1 MKSIYK
7 TVNIITICSLLIFG
21 ACNYLDVV
29 PDNVATIDNAFR
41 NRTEA
46 EKYLFSCYHYR
57 PSIGDLNNDPAM
69 AGADE
74 NWQFYPVGNIYG
86 TWNSSQ
92 IGRGFQNA
100 DNPVLN
106 VWNGEYGAR
115 SLWRGIRDCNIF
127 LENFHKVTDMQ
138 EYEKARWI
146 AEIKFLKAYYHYY
159 LMKCYG
165 PIPITD
171 VNLSVAAT
179 ADELMVYRDPI
190 DKVVEY
196 ITGLL
201 LEATEDLPNA
211 NEVIEGTEAGRAD
224 KLIAMSLRAEV
235 LLFAASPLFNGNT
248 DYRSIIDNRG
258 VQLFN
263 QTYDVNKWKLAAD
276 ACKEAIDI
284 CRLQHKELYD
294 LSDPFTANAPAALKL
309 QTTYREAI
317 CDRWNKEI
325 IWGGTNNDAIYLSS
339 ASHARIMRLTPGN
352 LGSVHSEWAP
362 TIKSAEQY
370 YSSNGVPIDEDLDWN
385 EWYPKRY
392 TLRET
397 PSSGNEI
404 YYVKEGQQTAYLHYN
419 REPRFYASIGFDRGI
434 YYGGGYF
441 DFPDNVKHCEFLNL
455 EYSGFQGGDRYSIT
469 GYSTKKMHSFKCSV
483 TSTSVSIEYY
493 PFPIIRL
500 ADLYLMYAEA
510 LNQAADSQTNRD
522 EAIKYLDLIRARAGL
537 KGVKESWAKHSKIP
551 NKPDSQT
558 GLDEIIR
565 KERTIELAFEG
576 KRFWD
581 LRRWKKINELNNQPQ
596 GWNILGETAEDFYK
610 VVDIARV
617 PVKFTVKDYF
627 WPVKESDLVTNRNL
641 IQNYGW

>member
-7 TVNIITICSLLIFG
+7 IVNIITICLLLILG
-21 ACNYLDVV
+21 SCDYLDVV

-46 EKYLFSCYHYR
+46 EKYLFSCYSYR
-57 PSIGDLNNDPAM
+57 PYIGDLNNDPAM

-74 NWQFYPVGNIYG
+74 NWQFYPVGNIHS

-92 IGRGFQNA
+92 IGRGFQSANE
-100 DNPVLN
+100 PVLN
-106 VWNGEYGAR
+106 TWNGAYGAR

-127 LENFHKVTDMQ
+127 LENFYKVLDMQ

-159 LMKCYG
+159 LMKSYG

-171 VNLSVAAT
+171 VNLSVSAS

-196 ITGLL
+196 ITDLL

-211 NEVIEGTEAGRAD
+211 NEVVEGTEAGRAD

-248 DYRSIIDNRG
+248 DYRSMTDNRG
-258 VQLFN
+258 TQLFN

-276 ACKEAIDI
+276 ACKEAIDL
-284 CRLQHKELYD
+284 CHAQHKELYD
-294 LSDPFTANAPAALKL
+294 LVDPFTANAPDVFKL

-317 CDRWNKEI
+317 CDRWNKEL
-325 IWGGTNNDAIYLSS
+325 IWGSTNNNADYLSRS
-339 ASHARIMRLTPGN
+339 AHARLLRLTPAN
-352 LGSVHSEWAP
+352 LGGVHSEWAA
-362 TIKSAEQY
+362 TLKSAEQY
-370 YSSNGVPIDEDLDWN
+370 YSANGVPIDEDLAWT
-385 EWYPKRY
+385 EWYSKRY
-392 TLRET
+392 SLREE
-397 PSSGNEI
+397 PSSGDEI
-404 YYVKEGQQTAYLHYN
+404 YYVKEGQRTAYLHYN

-441 DFPDNVKHCEFLNL
+441 DFPDNVKHCEFINL
-455 EYSGFQGGDRYSIT
+455 EYSGFQGGDRYSVT

-483 TSTSVSIEYY
+483 TSSSVSIEYY
-493 PFPIIRL
+493 PFPMIRL

-510 LNQAADSQTNRD
+510 LNEYEGPSD
-522 EAIKYLDLIRARAGL
+522 EIFTYLDLIRKRAGL
-537 KGVKESWAKHSKIP
+537 KGVKESWANHSRIP
-551 NKPDSQT
+551 DKPASQD
-558 GLDEIIR
+558 GLREIIR

-581 LRRWKKINELNNQPQ
+581 LRRWKLIEELNNPPQ
-596 GWNILGETAEDFYK
+596 GWNIQGETAEDFYR

-617 PVKFTVKDYF
+617 PIKFTIKDYF
-627 WPVKESDLVTNRNL
+627 WPIRESDLITNRNL